1 MADKARHP
9 LVQRLIDLQQAFG
22 LSGSEMARRLDVNP
36 SSWTRL
42 CSGELQP
49 SLRVVQAAA
58 AAFPEVRSLC
68 VETLMI
74 RTVSDAD
81 RQVSGRAAS

>member
-1 MADKARHP
+1 MADKARHS
-9 LVQRLIDLQQAFG
+9 LIQRLMDLQQAFG

-58 AAFPEVRSLC
+58 AAFPEVRPLC
-68 VETLMI
+68 VELVMTRI
-74 RTVSDAD
+74 ETHAD
-81 RQVSGRAAS
+81 HQERVEAAS

>member
-9 LVQRLIDLQQAFG
+9 LIQRLMDLQQAFS
-22 LSGSEMARRLDVNP
+22 LSGSEMSRRLEINP

-42 CSGELQP
+42 CAGDLQP

-58 AAFPEVRSLC
+58 AAFPEVRPLC
-68 VETLMI
+68 VQTLMI
-74 RTVSDAD
+74 RTSDVAD
-81 RQVSGRAAS
+81 AETCAAAAS

>member
-9 LVQRLIDLQQAFG
+9 LIQRLMDLQQAFG
-22 LSGSEMARRLDVNP
+22 LSGSEMARRLSVNP

-42 CSGELQP
+42 CSGEMQP
-49 SLRVVQAAA
+49 SLRIVQAAA

-68 VETLMI
+68 VQTLMI
-74 RTVSDAD
+74 RTESSADLQESMRAVS
-81 RQVSGRAAS
+81 

>member
-9 LVQRLIDLQQAFG
+9 LIQRLMDLQQAFS
-22 LSGSEMARRLDVNP
+22 LSGSDMARRLEINP

-42 CSGELQP
+42 VAGDMQP

-58 AAFPEVRSLC
+58 AAFPEVRPLC
-68 VETLMI
+68 VELLMSRI
-74 RTVSDAD
+74 DSHAD
-81 RQVSGRAAS
+81 HQERIEASA